1 MIASSHHDE
10 FGIKCRKWM
19 PLAWRPRRE
28 DAITAEY
35 KSALNESNAARLQ
48 TLVDRETR
56 EKPSAEIGGI
66 ESLLI
71 EVLNCVKQL
80 PPSRSAML
88 DGRGLEW
95 IEPPGKTEA
104 RTGDQGV
111 IRMALNAEI
120 PYEIEFLAEIT
131 AVTDDARG
139 NRIAAKF
146 IAQSDRVRDLYEQ
159 LVFMAYRR
167 SQRSA
172 NNLEEPD

>member
-10 FGIKCRKWM
+10 FGIKCRKWI

-28 DAITAEY
+28 AAITPEY

-56 EKPSAEIGGI
+56 ERPSAEIGGI

-71 EVLNCVKQL
+71 EVLHCVKQL
-80 PPSRSAML
+80 PPSRSVVL

-95 IEPPGKTEA
+95 IEPPGKSEA
-104 RTGDQGV
+104 STGDQGV

-120 PYEIEFLAEIT
+120 PYEVEFLAEIT
-131 AVTDDARG
+131 AITDDARG
-139 NRIAAKF
+139 NRIAARF
-146 IAQSDRVRDLYEQ
+146 IEQSDRVRDLYEQ

-167 SQRSA
+167 SQRTAASP
-172 NNLEEPD
+172 EEPE